1 MRCRFAVNGEVGP
14 PDKLEFAGL
23 FGKPCAIELWTIY
36 RHLFVGAGLDPP
48 VKPAEFGIK

>member
-1 MRCRFAVNGEVGP
+1 MLTGFRPGS
-14 PDKLEFAGL
+14 DKLEFAGL